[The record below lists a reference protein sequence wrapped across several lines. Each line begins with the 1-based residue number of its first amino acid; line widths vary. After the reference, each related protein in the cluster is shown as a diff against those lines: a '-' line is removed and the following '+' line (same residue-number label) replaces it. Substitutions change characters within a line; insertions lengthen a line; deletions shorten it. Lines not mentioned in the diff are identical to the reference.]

1 VFRRRQHSIDNL
13 ENPVET
19 PNPVLTLG
27 QIEEL
32 RQFTA
37 PTIAN
42 ALELLGSWDRF
53 SGLMAPRIRALFP
66 EMKPIVGYACTS
78 LLSARHPAQGKM
90 YADWPDYWRYVTS
103 VPEPRISVGQDIDP
117 APSVGSIWG
126 EVQANIHQAL
136 GCVGAVVEGA
146 MRDLDEMQA
155 LRFPCFARDVVISH
169 GYAHFVDFGNSVE
182 VGGVV
187 VRSGDLIHAD
197 RHGVMLIPHDAAP
210 HLAVLCRKI
219 VDAESRL
226 LTVVKDRR
234 SFSVDRLTQAFNRFM
249 EEYPV
254 ERPKSM

>member
-1 VFRRRQHSIDNL
+1 M
-13 ENPVET
+13 
-19 PNPVLTLG
+19 PNPVLTPA

-42 ALELLGSWDRF
+42 ALELFGAWDRI
-53 SGLMAPRIRALFP
+53 SGIMAPRIRALFP

-78 LLSARHPAQGKM
+78 LLSARHPAQGKL
-90 YADWPDYWRYVTS
+90 YADWPDYWRYVAS
-103 VPEPRISVGQDIDP
+103 VPEPRISVGQDIDS
-117 APSVGSIWG
+117 APSAGSIWG
-126 EVQANIHQAL
+126 EVQANIHLSL

-155 LRFPCFARDVVISH
+155 LQFPCFARDVVISH
-169 GYAHFVDFGNSVE
+169 GYSHFVDFGNSVE

-197 RHGVMLIPHDAAP
+197 RHGVIVIPHQAAP
-210 HLAVLCRKI
+210 HLAALCRKI

-226 LTVVKDRR
+226 LATVKDRKN
-234 SFSVDRLTQAFNRFM
+234 FSIDRLTQAFGRFM

-254 ERPKSM
+254 ERPRGV